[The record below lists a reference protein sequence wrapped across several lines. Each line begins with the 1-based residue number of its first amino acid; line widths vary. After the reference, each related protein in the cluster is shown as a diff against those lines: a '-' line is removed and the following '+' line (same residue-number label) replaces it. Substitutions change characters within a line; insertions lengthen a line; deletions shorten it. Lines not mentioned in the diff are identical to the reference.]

1 MILHKHGNDSR
12 LIWMVRPMS
21 SVFAAERIERTERAP
36 SLKRPPAKFY
46 DHGQPGHGKPDEFN
60 RKPGE
65 PGYGQKLGHP
75 LYYQPGHPGYGQPDE
90 YGRQPGRQ
98 PGQPDEPG
106 YGQPGKP
113 GFYMQGQP
121 GYAQPDEYGRQPGQQ
136 GYGQFGPAVEHTK
149 CKKLSM

>member
-1 MILHKHGNDSR
+1 M
-12 LIWMVRPMS
+12 
-21 SVFAAERIERTERAP
+21 
-36 SLKRPPAKFY
+36 KRPARFY

-75 LYYQPGHPGYGQPDE
+75 MYYQPGHPGHGQPDE
-90 YGRQPGRQ
+90 YGRQPARQ
-98 PGQPDEPG
+98 PGQANEPG
-106 YGQPGKP
+106 YGQPGSP
-113 GFYMQGQP
+113 GFYTQGQP

-149 CKKLSM
+149 CKQKDAYVNIAIM